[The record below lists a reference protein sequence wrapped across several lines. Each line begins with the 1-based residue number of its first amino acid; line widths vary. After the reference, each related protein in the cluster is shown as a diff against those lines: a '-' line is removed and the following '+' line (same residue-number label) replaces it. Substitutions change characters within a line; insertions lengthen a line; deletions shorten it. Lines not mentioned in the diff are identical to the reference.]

1 MQNWKYVLQPSLE
14 FLAAYCKKSQ
24 NGTAYDMLWII
35 TFKQYHCKCK
45 ILHKIPKPSME
56 LLLHTQKFVVL
67 DLNVTQMFLL
77 FAACCHVEI
86 SLWITKKAPGDKA
99 NEDM

>member
-1 MQNWKYVLQPSLE
+1 
-14 FLAAYCKKSQ
+14 
-24 NGTAYDMLWII
+24 
-35 TFKQYHCKCK
+35 
-45 ILHKIPKPSME
+45 ME